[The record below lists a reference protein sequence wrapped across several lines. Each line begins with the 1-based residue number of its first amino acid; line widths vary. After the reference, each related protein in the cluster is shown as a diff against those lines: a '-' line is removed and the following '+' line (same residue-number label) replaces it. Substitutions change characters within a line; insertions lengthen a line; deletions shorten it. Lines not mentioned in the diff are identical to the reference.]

1 MELKCLSRTSLQRV
15 GAEGLLVVLSS
26 VPFMLAAMIGDT
38 ATPPLW
44 RMAAAGVASF
54 SCLAAAFLLLR
65 RPQLGRIFGGLAL
78 AGSTIVIVPFF
89 ESNPITVLLGAVMI
103 IGAGYALTEF
113 RPCRDGLQR
122 SSPVDRCLQRARW
135 GAMTMSGLVL
145 AVVIVDRGSHAL
157 VNTALIVSVG
167 VTIILVMHWIWR
179 QFAPVPAI
187 ALIMVSLVA
196 ICAVIFSFMNG
207 YFRLTAFIVGILAIL
222 VLPDSTQ
229 AQEWEDHWWKVLLS
243 HPARVLL
250 TTFLA
255 LCSLGTFLLLLPGA
269 ATHVQ
274 GIAFVDAAFTSV
286 SAVCVTGL
294 TVLDT
299 PHDFTLFGQGLI
311 LLLIQ
316 LGGLG
321 IMSIA
326 TVGMHALGR
335 RMSLHH
341 ERLLTS
347 MTDTDHQDLVVSL
360 VTILRFTLIAE
371 AMGTLT
377 LTGLFHISGD
387 NWGQAVW
394 RGLFTA
400 ISAFCNA
407 GFALQSDNLIP
418 YQGNPFVLHVVALL
432 IIFGGLA
439 PATSLLVPRWLA
451 GRPVAVGVRLVLMT
465 TTVLL
470 ISGALFFLAFEWHGA
485 LSGMTVGD
493 KIHNAWFQS
502 VTLRTAGFNSV
513 DLAGVMNPSCL
524 IMICLMFIGGSPG
537 GTAGGVKT
545 TTIALLVLTFWA
557 SVTGRSEVIVQ
568 NRRIPPGTI
577 NRAITIVTSG
587 ALVWIVMV
595 LMLEMTQQIPAR
607 ELLFEVTS
615 ALGTVGLSLGAT
627 NHLDGIGKI
636 IVMLAM
642 FAGRIG
648 PMTLFMLLS
657 EERSVSVTRCLDAKI
672 SLT

>member
-1 MELKCLSRTSLQRV
+1 MELKCLSRASVQRV
-15 GAEGLLVVLSS
+15 GAEGLLMVLSS

-44 RMAAAGVASF
+44 RMAAAGVASI

-65 RPQLGRIFGGLAL
+65 RPQLGRLFGGLAL
-78 AGSTIVIVPFF
+78 AGSTIVLIPFF

-103 IGAGYALTEF
+103 IGAGYALADF
-113 RPCRDGLQR
+113 RPCMDELQR

-135 GAMTMSGLVL
+135 AAMTMSGLVL
-145 AVVIVDRGSHAL
+145 AVAIVDRGSHFL
-157 VNTALIVSVG
+157 VNTALMVSVG
-167 VTIILVMHWIWR
+167 VTMILVMHWIWR
-179 QFAPVPAI
+179 RFAPVAAV

-222 VLPDSTQ
+222 VLPDSTEEQ
-229 AQEWEDHWWKVLLS
+229 DDRWWKILLS

-250 TTFLA
+250 STFFA
-255 LCSLGTFLLLLPGA
+255 LCSLGTLLLLVPGA
-269 ATHVQ
+269 TQVK
-274 GIAFVDAAFTSV
+274 GISLVDAAFTSV

-335 RMSLHH
+335 RMSLRQ
-341 ERLLTS
+341 ERLMTS
-347 MTDTDHQDLVVSL
+347 MTDTDHQNLVVSL
-360 VTILRFTLIAE
+360 VTILRFTFVAE
-371 AMGTLT
+371 GLGALA
-377 LTGLFHISGD
+377 LTGLFHVSGD
-387 NWGQAVW
+387 NWGQAAW
-394 RGLFTA
+394 RGLFTS

-407 GFALQSDNLIP
+407 GFALQSNNLIP
-418 YQGNPFVLHVVALL
+418 YQGNPFILHVVALL
-432 IIFGGLA
+432 IVFGGLA

-451 GRPVAVGVRLVLMT
+451 GRPVAVGVRLVLVT
-465 TTVLL
+465 TAVLL

-485 LSGMTVGD
+485 LSGMTVAD

-513 DLAGVMNPSCL
+513 DIAGVMNPSCL
-524 IMICLMFIGGSPG
+524 IMTCLMFIGGSPG

-545 TTIALLVLTFWA
+545 TTIALLVMTFWA

-568 NRRIPPGTI
+568 NRRIPPATI
-577 NRAITIVTSG
+577 NRAITIVSSG
-587 ALVWIVMV
+587 ALLWLVMV

-636 IVMLAM
+636 ILMIAM

-657 EERSVSVTRCLDAKI
+657 EERSVSVTRCLDAKV

>member
-1 MELKCLSRTSLQRV
+1 MELKYLSRASLQRV

-26 VPFMLAAMIGDT
+26 VPFMLAALIGDT

-44 RMAAAGVASF
+44 RMAAAGVASI

-65 RPQLGRIFGGLAL
+65 RPQLGRIFGGLAM
-78 AGSTIVIVPFF
+78 AGSTIVIIPFF

-113 RPCRDGLQR
+113 RPCMDGLQR

-135 GAMTMSGLVL
+135 AAMTMSGLVL

-157 VNTALIVSVG
+157 VNTALMVSVG
-167 VTIILVMHWIWR
+167 VTMILVMHWIWR
-179 QFAPVPAI
+179 RFATVPVV
-187 ALIMVSLVA
+187 ALIMVSMVA
-196 ICAVIFSFMNG
+196 IYAVIFSFMNG
-207 YFRLTAFIVGILAIL
+207 YFRLTAFMVGILAIL

-229 AQEWEDHWWKVLLS
+229 EQDDRWWKILLS

-255 LCSLGTFLLLLPGA
+255 LCSLGTLLLLVPGA
-269 ATHVQ
+269 TTHVK
-274 GIAFVDAAFTSV
+274 GITLVDAAFTSV

-299 PHDFTLFGQGLI
+299 PRDFTLFGQGLI

-321 IMSIA
+321 IMSIT

-341 ERLLTS
+341 ERLMTS

-360 VTILRFTLIAE
+360 VTILRFTVIAE
-371 AMGTLT
+371 GLGALA
-377 LTGLFHISGD
+377 LAGLFHVSGD
-387 NWGQAVW
+387 NWGQAIW
-394 RGLFTA
+394 RGLFTS

-407 GFALQSDNLIP
+407 GFALQSNNLIP
-418 YQGNPFVLHVVALL
+418 YQGNPLILHVVALL
-432 IIFGGLA
+432 IVFGGMA

-451 GRPVAVGVRLVLMT
+451 GRPVGVGVRLVLVT
-465 TTVLL
+465 TAVLL

-485 LSGMTVGD
+485 LSGMTVAD

-513 DLAGVMNPSCL
+513 DIAGVMNPSCL

-545 TTIALLVLTFWA
+545 TTIALLVMTFWA

-568 NRRIPPGTI
+568 NRRIPSATI
-577 NRAITIVTSG
+577 NRAITIVSSG
-587 ALVWIVMV
+587 ALVWVVMV

-636 IVMLAM
+636 IVMIAM

-657 EERSVSVTRCLDAKI
+657 EERSVSASRYLDAKV

>member
-1 MELKCLSRTSLQRV
+1 MEVKRLSRASLQQV
-15 GAEGLLVVLSS
+15 GVEGLLMVLSP
-26 VPFMLAAMIGDT
+26 VPFMLAAMMAGNV
-38 ATPPLW
+38 TPSLW
-44 RMAAAGVASF
+44 RMAAAAVAAL

-65 RPQLGRIFGGLAL
+65 RPQMGRSFGGLAL
-78 AGSTIVIVPFF
+78 AGSAVTIIPLF
-89 ESNPITVLLGAVMI
+89 ESDPITVLLGAVMI
-103 IGAGYALTEF
+103 IGAGYALLDF
-113 RPCRDGLQR
+113 RARVDDRQHSR
-122 SSPVDRCLQRARW
+122 PVDRCLQRVRW
-135 GAMTMSGLVL
+135 SALTLPGLVL
-145 AVVIVDRGSHAL
+145 AVVIIGSTGNLLVNAALTVSMVVMMILLLHWLWRRFSLVQAL
-157 VNTALIVSVG
+157 V
-167 VTIILVMHWIWR
+167 
-179 QFAPVPAI
+179 
-187 ALIMVSLVA
+187 LIMVGLTVTG
-196 ICAVIFSFMNG
+196 AVIFACVHG
-207 YFRLTAFIVGILAIL
+207 YSQVTAFVLGVLIIL
-222 VLPDSTQ
+222 VLPASTQ
-229 AQEWEDHWWKVLLS
+229 AQEREDRWWKILLS

-250 TTFLA
+250 TTFLG
-255 LCSLGTFLLLLPGA
+255 LCGLGTLLLLLPW
-269 ATHVQ
+269 ATHAD
-274 GIAFVDAAFTSV
+274 GIALVDAAFTSV

-299 PHDFTLFGQGLI
+299 SNDFTVFGQVLI

-335 RMSLHH
+335 RLSLRQ

-360 VTILRFTLIAE
+360 VTILRFTVMAE
-371 AMGTLT
+371 GLGALV
-377 LTGLFHISGD
+377 LAGLFYFSGD
-387 NWGQAVW
+387 SLGQAAW

-407 GFALQSDNLIP
+407 GFALQTNNLIP
-418 YQGNPFVLHVVALL
+418 YQGNPLILHVIALL

-439 PATSLLVPRWLA
+439 PVTSLLVPRWLA
-451 GRPVAVGVRLVLMT
+451 GRPVGVGVRLVLVT
-465 TTVLL
+465 TAVLL
-470 ISGALFFLAFEWHGA
+470 IGGAILFLAFEWHGV
-485 LSGMTVGD
+485 LSGLTVAD

-513 DLAGVMNPSCL
+513 DLGGVMNPSCL

-537 GTAGGVKT
+537 STAGGVKT
-545 TTIALLVLTFWA
+545 TTIALLVMTFWA

-568 NRRIPPGTI
+568 NLRIPAGTI
-577 NRAITIVTSG
+577 NRAITIVCSG
-587 ALVWIVMV
+587 ALVWVVMA

-636 IVMLAM
+636 IVMVAM

-657 EERSVSVTRCLDAKI
+657 VDRSVSVSRCLDAKI

>member
-1 MELKCLSRTSLQRV
+1 MEVKRLSRASLQEV
-15 GAEGLLVVLSS
+15 GVEGMLMALSP
-26 VPFMLAAMIGDT
+26 VPFMLAAMMMTGNT
-38 ATPPLW
+38 NPPLW
-44 RMAAAGVASF
+44 RLVAAGVAVF

-65 RPQLGRIFGGLAL
+65 RPQAGRIFGGLAL
-78 AGSTIVIVPFF
+78 AGSTVTIIPFF
-89 ESNPITVLLGAVMI
+89 ESDPITVLLGAVMI
-103 IGAGYALTEF
+103 IGAGYALADFQLCVDEQKPS
-113 RPCRDGLQR
+113 R
-122 SSPVDRCLQRARW
+122 PVDRCLQRARW
-135 GAMTMSGLVL
+135 SAMTLSGLVL
-145 AVVIVDRGSHAL
+145 AAVIFDKSSHFL
-157 VNTALIVSVG
+157 VNASLTASVV
-167 VTIILVMHWIWR
+167 VTMILVMHWLWR
-179 QFAPVPAI
+179 RFSPVH
-187 ALIMVSLVA
+187 ALVLTMLGAGMIV
-196 ICAVIFSFMNG
+196 AVIFSFMSG
-207 YFRLTAFIVGILAIL
+207 YLRVTAPVLGVLTVL
-222 VLPDSTQ
+222 VLPGSTR
-229 AQEWEDHWWKVLLS
+229 AQEWDDRWWKILLS
-243 HPARVLL
+243 HPARILL

-255 LCSLGTFLLLLPGA
+255 LCSLGALLLLLPGA
-269 ATHVQ
+269 TRGD
-274 GIAFVDAAFTSV
+274 GISLVDAAFTSV

-294 TVLDT
+294 IVLDT
-299 PHDFTLFGQGLI
+299 PHDFTVFGQVLI

-326 TVGMHALGR
+326 TVAMHAMGR
-335 RMSLHH
+335 RLSLHQ

-360 VTILRFTLIAE
+360 VTILRFTFMAE
-371 AMGTLT
+371 GLGAL
-377 LTGLFHISGD
+377 LLAGLFRLTGD
-387 NWGQAVW
+387 NWGQAAW

-418 YQGNPFVLHVVALL
+418 YQENPFILHIVALL
-432 IIFGGLA
+432 IVFGGMA

-451 GRPVAVGVRLVLMT
+451 GRPVGVGVRLALVT
-465 TTVLL
+465 TAVLL
-470 ISGALFFLAFEWHGA
+470 VSGALMFLAFEWNGT
-485 LSGMTVGD
+485 LSNLTVGD

-513 DLAGVMNPSCL
+513 DINNVMNPSCL

-545 TTIALLVLTFWA
+545 TTIALLVMTFWA

-577 NRAITIVTSG
+577 NRAVTIVSSG
-587 ALVWIVMV
+587 ALVWIVIV

-615 ALGTVGLSLGAT
+615 ALGTVGLSVGAT

-636 IVMLAM
+636 IVMIAM

-657 EERSVSVTRCLDAKI
+657 EDRSVSVSRCLDAKVT
-672 SLT
+672 LT

>member
-1 MELKCLSRTSLQRV
+1 MELKYLSRASLQRV
-15 GAEGLLVVLSS
+15 GVEGLLVVLSS

-38 ATPPLW
+38 ATPPRW
-44 RMAAAGVASF
+44 RLAAAGVASI

-65 RPQLGRIFGGLAL
+65 RPQLGRLFGGLAL
-78 AGSTIVIVPFF
+78 ASSTIVIIPFF
-89 ESNPITVLLGAVMI
+89 ESNPITVLLGAVML
-103 IGAGYALTEF
+103 IGAGYALADF
-113 RPCRDGLQR
+113 RPCADGMQR
-122 SSPVDRCLQRARW
+122 GSPVDRCLQRARW
-135 GAMTMSGLVL
+135 AAMTMAGLVL

-157 VNTALIVSVG
+157 VNTALMVSVG
-167 VTIILVMHWIWR
+167 VTMILVMHWIWR
-179 QFAPVPAI
+179 RFAPVPAV
-187 ALIMVSLVA
+187 ALIMVNLAA
-196 ICAVIFSFMNG
+196 ICAVIFSFLHG
-207 YFRLTAFIVGILAIL
+207 YFRLTALMVGILVFL

-229 AQEWEDHWWKVLLS
+229 EQGREDRWWKILLS

-269 ATHVQ
+269 SHVE

-321 IMSIA
+321 IMSIT

-335 RMSLHH
+335 RMSLRH

-347 MTDTDHQDLVVSL
+347 MTDTDHQDLVLSL
-360 VTILRFTLIAE
+360 VTILRFTVIAE
-371 AMGTLT
+371 GLGGLALA
-377 LTGLFHISGD
+377 GLFYVSGD

-407 GFALQSDNLIP
+407 GFALQSNNLIP
-418 YQGNPFVLHVVALL
+418 YQGNPFILHVVAVL
-432 IIFGGLA
+432 IVFGGLA

-451 GRPVAVGVRLVLMT
+451 GRPVAVGARLVLVT
-465 TTVLL
+465 TAVLL

-485 LSGMTVGD
+485 LSGLTVAD

-545 TTIALLVLTFWA
+545 TTIALLVMTFWA

-568 NRRIPPGTI
+568 NRRIPPATV
-577 NRAITIVTSG
+577 NRAITIVSSG
-587 ALVWIVMV
+587 ALLWLVMV

-636 IVMLAM
+636 IVMIAM

-657 EERSVSVTRCLDAKI
+657 EDRSVPVTRCLDAKI

>member
-1 MELKCLSRTSLQRV
+1 MALSPF
-15 GAEGLLVVLSS
+15 
-26 VPFMLAAMIGDT
+26 PFMLAAMMGVT

-44 RMAAAGVASF
+44 RMVAAGVAAI

-65 RPQLGRIFGGLAL
+65 RPQLGRIFGGLAV
-78 AGSTIVIVPFF
+78 AGSTIVIIPLF
-89 ESNPITVLLGAVMI
+89 ESNPITVLLGTVLI
-103 IGAGYALTEF
+103 IGAGYALADY
-113 RPCRDGLQR
+113 RPCSNGVQR
-122 SSPVDRCLQRARW
+122 SSPVDRSLQRARW
-135 GAMTMSGLVL
+135 AAMTLSGLVL
-145 AVVIVDRGSHAL
+145 FVVMVDRGSHFL

-167 VTIILVMHWIWR
+167 VTMILVMHWIWR
-179 QFAPVPAI
+179 RFTSVQAV
-187 ALIMVSLVA
+187 ALSMVSLVA
-196 ICAVIFSFMNG
+196 MCAVLFSFING
-207 YFRLTAFIVGILAIL
+207 YLRVTAFVVGVLTIL
-222 VLPDSTQ
+222 VLPVSTQ
-229 AQEWEDHWWKVLLS
+229 AQELEDRWWKILLS

-255 LCSLGTFLLLLPGA
+255 LCSLGTLLLLLPGA
-269 ATHVQ
+269 TSTD
-274 GIAFVDAAFTSV
+274 GISLVDAAFTSV

-294 TVLDT
+294 IVLDT
-299 PHDFTLFGQGLI
+299 PHAFTLFGQGLI

-321 IMSIA
+321 IMSIS

-335 RMSLHH
+335 RLSLRQ
-341 ERLLTS
+341 ERLLVS

-360 VTILRFTLIAE
+360 VTVLRFTFIAE
-371 AMGTLT
+371 GVGALV
-377 LTGLFHISGD
+377 LAGLFHAAGD
-387 NWGQAVW
+387 NLGQAVW

-407 GFALQSDNLIP
+407 GFALQTDNLIP
-418 YQGNPFVLHVVALL
+418 YQGHPFILHVVALL
-432 IIFGGLA
+432 IVFGGMA
-439 PATSLLVPRWLA
+439 PVTSLLVPRWLA
-451 GRPVAVGVRLVLMT
+451 GRSVGVGVRLALVT
-465 TTVLL
+465 TAVLL
-470 ISGALFFLAFEWHGA
+470 ISGTFMILVFEWHGA
-485 LSGMTVGD
+485 LSGLTVGD

-513 DLAGVMNPSCL
+513 DIAGVMNPSCL

-545 TTIALLVLTFWA
+545 TTIALLIMTFWA

-568 NRRIPPGTI
+568 NRRIPPATI
-577 NRAITIVTSG
+577 NRAITIVGSG
-587 ALVWIVMV
+587 ALVWVVIV

-607 ELLFEVTS
+607 DLLFEVTS

-657 EERSVSVTRCLDAKI
+657 EDRSAPVTRCLDAKV

>member
-1 MELKCLSRTSLQRV
+1 MELKCLSRASLQRV
-15 GAEGLLVVLSS
+15 GVEGLLVVLSS
-26 VPFMLAAMIGDT
+26 VPFMLAAMTGDT
-38 ATPPLW
+38 AMPPRW
-44 RMAAAGVASF
+44 RLAAAGAASL

-65 RPQLGRIFGGLAL
+65 RPQLGRLFAGLAL
-78 AGSTIVIVPFF
+78 AAGTIVIIPFF

-103 IGAGYALTEF
+103 IGAGYALADF
-113 RPCRDGLQR
+113 RPCADWMQR
-122 SSPVDRCLQRARW
+122 GSPVDRCLQRARW
-135 GAMTMSGLVL
+135 GGMTMAGLVL
-145 AVVIVDRGSHAL
+145 VVVIVDRGSHVMVNAAL
-157 VNTALIVSVG
+157 MVSVG
-167 VTIILVMHWIWR
+167 VTMILLMHWIWR
-179 QFAPVPAI
+179 RFTTVPAV
-187 ALIMVSLVA
+187 AMIMVCLVV
-196 ICAVIFSFMNG
+196 ICAVIFSFLHA
-207 YFRLTAFIVGILAIL
+207 YFRLTAFIVGILTIL
-222 VLPDSTQ
+222 VLPDSM
-229 AQEWEDHWWKVLLS
+229 QEQEREDSWWKILLS

-269 ATHVQ
+269 TSNVE

-299 PHDFTLFGQGLI
+299 PHDFTPFGQGLI

-321 IMSIA
+321 IMSIT

-335 RMSLHH
+335 RMSLRH

-347 MTDTDHQDLVVSL
+347 MTDTDHKDLVVSL
-360 VTILRFTLIAE
+360 VTILRFTFIAE
-371 AMGTLT
+371 GLGALT
-377 LTGLFHISGD
+377 LTGLFYVSGD
-387 NWGQAVW
+387 QWGQALW

-407 GFALQSDNLIP
+407 GFALQSNNLIP
-418 YQGNPFVLHVVALL
+418 YQSNPFILHVVALL
-432 IIFGGLA
+432 IVFGGLA
-439 PATSLLVPRWLA
+439 PVTSLLIPRWLA
-451 GRPVAVGVRLVLMT
+451 GRPVAVGERLVLVT
-465 TTVLL
+465 TAVLL
-470 ISGALFFLAFEWHGA
+470 FSGALFFLAFEWHGA
-485 LSGMTVGD
+485 LAGLTVAD
-493 KIHNAWFQS
+493 KMHNAWFQS
-502 VTLRTAGFNSV
+502 VTLRTAGFNSI
-513 DLAGVMNPSCL
+513 DIAGVMNPSCL

-545 TTIALLVLTFWA
+545 TTIALLVMTFWA
-557 SVTGRSEVIVQ
+557 SVTGRSEVIIQ
-568 NRRIPPGTI
+568 NRKIPPATI
-577 NRAITIVTSG
+577 NRAITIVSSG
-587 ALVWIVMV
+587 ALLWLVMV

-627 NHLDGIGKI
+627 THLDGIGKI
-636 IVMLAM
+636 IVMIAM

-657 EERSVSVTRCLDAKI
+657 EDRSVPVSRCLEAKV